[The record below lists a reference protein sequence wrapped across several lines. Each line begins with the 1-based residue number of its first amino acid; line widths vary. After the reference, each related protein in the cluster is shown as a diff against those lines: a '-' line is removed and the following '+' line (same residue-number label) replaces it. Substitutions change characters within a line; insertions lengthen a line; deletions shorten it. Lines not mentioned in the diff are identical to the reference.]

1 MLCRPRVVDSVTDP
15 AIPAAEDKD
24 VEGLYPMLVEMVT
37 ARSYGDGSP
46 RVPATLTI
54 FAEMGVWKLC
64 LNDKDT
70 ARTAWVSSPGLVSA
84 IERLEAQLASD
95 SCEWRK
101 ATVYAK
107 KK

>member
-1 MLCRPRVVDSVTDP
+1 MLVRPRELDP
-15 AIPAAEDKD
+15 VGDVAIPAAMDKD
-24 VEGLYPMLVEMVT
+24 VEGLYPLTVEMLT
-37 ARSYGDGSP
+37 ARCYGDGSP

-64 LNDKDT
+64 LNDKDL
-70 ARTAWVSSPGLVSA
+70 ARTAWISSASLVGA
-84 IERLEAQLASD
+84 IERLEAQLGSD

-101 ATVYAK
+101 ATVYSK